1 MDDGTPGERW
11 VQDLTAE
18 QRRLRD
24 RARELAQEA
33 AAQAAETDR
42 SEAYPWPMVRRMAEA
57 GFTGMTVPREW
68 GGPGHSYFDAVLVI
82 EELSKACAV
91 CGRIAVEANMGAI
104 GAVMAYGTSEQKR
117 LAAGLVLAGDKPAIL
132 ITEPDAGSAAT
143 EMRTRAVRRGDR
155 WVIDGDKTW
164 ITGGGVSR
172 LHLIFARVV
181 EDGEGAGAAG
191 TGIGGFLLVHEGD
204 GPPPGMAIRRIPSM
218 GLRGMPEA
226 EIALRGVEVPDAMV
240 LRPPGGWAR
249 GFGRLMDA
257 YNGQRVGAATV
268 ALGLAAGAFG
278 HALAFAQRRRQF
290 GRPIAEFQGLSW
302 MLADMSIAIEAAR
315 ALIWRAARSAGPA
328 GFPDRLAAAQA
339 KIMASEMAI
348 EVTNAAL
355 QVWGA
360 AGYSRE
366 NPMERYVRDA
376 RMFAIAGGT
385 AQVLRNQV
393 AEQILGRKLPQT
405 REGLLR
411 LALAEAGPPLA
422 AE

>member
-1 MDDGTPGERW
+1 MDEGLTP
-11 VQDLTAE
+11 A
-18 QRRLRD
+18 QRRLHD
-24 RARELAQEA
+24 RARELAQDA

-42 SEAYPWPMVRRMAEA
+42 TEQYPWPMVRRMAEA
-57 GFTGMTVPREW
+57 GFTGMTVPREL
-68 GGPGHSYFDAVLVI
+68 GGPGLSYFDAVLVV
-82 EELSKACAV
+82 EEFSKACAV
-91 CGRIAVEANMGAI
+91 CGRVAVEANMGAI
-104 GAVMAYGTSEQKR
+104 GAVMAYGTPEQKR
-117 LAAGLVLAGDKPAIL
+117 IAADLVLAGDKPAIL
-132 ITEPDAGSAAT
+132 ITEPEAGSAAT
-143 EMRTRAVRRGDR
+143 EMRTRAERRGDT

-181 EDGEGAGAAG
+181 EDGEEE
-191 TGIGGFLLVHEGD
+191 GIGGFLLVRDGD
-204 GPPPGMAIRRIPSM
+204 DPPGMGVKRIPSM

-226 EIALRGVEVPDAMV
+226 EISLRGVEVPDSMV

-268 ALGLAAGAFG
+268 ALGLAAGAYG
-278 HALAFAQRRRQF
+278 HAVAFAQKRRQF

-302 MLADMSIAIEAAR
+302 MLADMSISLEAAR
-315 ALIWRAARSAGPA
+315 AMVWRAARSAGPA

-339 KIMASEMAI
+339 KVLASEMAI

-355 QVWGA
+355 QVWGS

-405 REGLLR
+405 REGVLK
-411 LALAEAGPPLA
+411 LA
-422 AE
+422 AEEAASGRLAAE

>member
-1 MDDGTPGERW
+1 MHG
-11 VQDLTAE
+11 LTDAE
-18 QRRLRD
+18 ARLRD
-24 RARELAQEA
+24 RARELAREA
-33 AAQAAETDR
+33 AAQAAGTDR
-42 SEAYPWPMVRRMAEA
+42 SEQYPWPMVRRMTEA
-57 GFTGMTVPREW
+57 GFLGMTVPKAW
-68 GGPGHSYFDAVLVI
+68 GGPGLSYLDATLVI
-82 EELSKACAV
+82 EEFSKACSV

-104 GAVMAYGTSEQKR
+104 GAIMAYGTEAQKK
-117 LAAGLVLAGDKPAIL
+117 AAAACVLSGDKPAIL
-132 ITEPDAGSAAT
+132 ITEPEAGSAAT
-143 EMRTRAVRRGDR
+143 EMRTRAVRRGND

-172 LHLIFARVV
+172 LHLIFARVF
-181 EDGEGAGAAG
+181 EDGEEK
-191 TGIGGFLLVHEGD
+191 GIGGFIVIRD
-204 GPPPGMAIRRIPSM
+204 GEAMPPGMQARRIPSM

-226 EIALRGVEVPDAMV
+226 DIAMRGLVVPDAMV

-268 ALGLAAGAFG
+268 ALGLAAGAYD
-278 HALAFAQRRRQF
+278 HALARAQERRQF
-290 GRPIAEFQGLSW
+290 GRPIAEFQGLAW
-302 MLADMSIAIEAAR
+302 MLADMSIEIEASR
-315 ALIWRAARSAGPA
+315 ALIWRAARSAGPN

-339 KIMASEMAI
+339 KVMAADMAI
-348 EVTNAAL
+348 RVTNNAL

-360 AGYSRE
+360 AGYSRD

-385 AQVLRNQV
+385 AQVLRTQV

-405 REGLLR
+405 RDGFARVAEEEGAAR
-411 LALAEAGPPLA
+411 RPA

>member
-1 MDDGTPGERW
+1 MDG
-11 VQDLTAE
+11 LTAE
-18 QRRLRD
+18 QAKLRA

-42 SEAYPWPMVRRMAEA
+42 TEQYPWPMVRRMAEA
-57 GFTGMTVPREW
+57 GFLGLTIPREW
-68 GGPGHSYFDAVLVI
+68 GGPGLSYFDAVLVI
-82 EELSKACAV
+82 EEFSKACAV
-91 CGRIAVEANMGAI
+91 CGRIAVEANMGAL
-104 GAVMAYGTSEQKR
+104 GAVMAYGTPEQKR
-117 LAAGLVLAGDKPAIL
+117 LAAGLVLAGDKPAIC
-132 ITEPDAGSAAT
+132 ITEPEAGSAASDMT
-143 EMRTRAVRRGDR
+143 TRAIRRGDT
-155 WVIDGDKTW
+155 WVIDGAKHW

-172 LHLIFARVV
+172 LHLIFARAI
-181 EDGEGAGAAG
+181 EDGTEL
-191 TGIGGFLLVHEGD
+191 GIGGFLVVRNGESD
-204 GPPPGMAIRRIPSM
+204 PPGLIVHRRIPSM
-218 GLRGMPEA
+218 GLKGMPETEMRFEGLA
-226 EIALRGVEVPDAMV
+226 VPDSMV
-240 LRPPGGWAR
+240 LRPPGGFAR

-268 ALGLAAGAFG
+268 ALGLAAGAYD
-278 HALAFAQRRRQF
+278 HALEFAQKRHQF

-302 MLADMSIAIEAAR
+302 MLADMSIRLEAAR
-315 ALIWRAARSAGPA
+315 ALVWRAARSAGPGDGRI

-339 KIMASEMAI
+339 KVLAADTAI
-348 EVTNAAL
+348 EVTNNAL

-366 NPMERYVRDA
+366 NPMERHVRDA

-405 REGLLR
+405 RDGFLR
-411 LALAEAGPPLA
+411 MARADAARMA

>member
-1 MDDGTPGERW
+1 M
-11 VQDLTAE
+11 QDLNEAE
-18 QRRLRD
+18 RRLRD
-24 RARELAQEA
+24 RAREVAREA

-42 SEAYPWPMVRRMAEA
+42 TEQYPWPMVRRMTEA
-57 GFTGMTVPREW
+57 GFMGLTIPREW
-68 GGPGHSYFDAVLVI
+68 GGPGLSYFDAVLVI
-82 EELSKACAV
+82 EEFAKACAV

-104 GAVMAYGTSEQKR
+104 GAIMAYGTDAQKR

-132 ITEPDAGSAAT
+132 ITEPEAGSAAT
-143 EMRTRAVRRGDR
+143 EMRTRAVRRGND

-172 LHLIFARVV
+172 LHLIFARAI
-181 EDGEGAGAAG
+181 EDGEEK
-191 TGIGGFLLVHEGD
+191 GIGGFIVVREGE
-204 GPPPGMAIRRIPSM
+204 GMPAGMSVTRIPSM

-226 EIALRGVEVPDAMV
+226 DVALRGLIVPDAMV
-240 LRPPGGWAR
+240 LRPPGGFPR

-268 ALGLAAGAFG
+268 ALGLAAGAYE
-278 HALAFAQRRRQF
+278 HALARAQARRQF
-290 GRPIAEFQGLSW
+290 GRPIAEFQGLAW
-302 MLADMSIAIEAAR
+302 MLADMSIEIEASR
-315 ALIWRAARSAGPA
+315 GLVWRAARSAGPN

-339 KIMASEMAI
+339 KVMAADMAI
-348 EVTNAAL
+348 RVTNNAL

-366 NPMERYVRDA
+366 NPMERYLRDA

-385 AQVLRNQV
+385 AQVLRTQV

-405 REGLLR
+405 RDGFLR
-411 LALAEAGPPLA
+411 LAAEEAAARRPA